1 MGEGSEGLVSADV
14 TSPRAGADWHIIT
27 CEYPPRVGGVSDYS
41 LAIAGGLAAA
51 GGRVHVW
58 CPSADGPAPA
68 VPGVTVH
75 QELGAFAPRD
85 LRRVGRRLNDLPG
98 PQRLLVQWV
107 PHGYGYR
114 SINVG
119 FAIWLACRAWLRHDE
134 LHLMIHEPYLRLLR
148 PLKYL
153 AASVVQRLMLAIVGS
168 GAAHIWISIPTWA
181 DVVRPY
187 VPRRVPIQWLPVP
200 SPTLRAANIA
210 DTAAVRAK
218 STTHDQPIV
227 GHFSSHS
234 AVVTPLLELALDVV
248 MQRSEAAVLLIGRDS
263 DIFRAKYLATRPNLV
278 QRVYATGVLAGDAL
292 SRHLE
297 ACELMIQ
304 PFPDGINARH
314 TSALASLALGVP
326 VVTNSGPHT
335 EAFWRDSDA
344 VALASAPDG
353 VRVGEAAVDLLQD
366 SSRRAH
372 LADQALKLY
381 DRLFDVRH
389 AISALRVAA
398 ASA

>member
-1 MGEGSEGLVSADV
+1 
-14 TSPRAGADWHIIT
+14 
-27 CEYPPRVGGVSDYS
+27 
-41 LAIAGGLAAA
+41 
-51 GGRVHVW
+51 
-58 CPSADGPAPA
+58 
-68 VPGVTVH
+68 
-75 QELGAFAPRD
+75 
-85 LRRVGRRLNDLPG
+85 LRRVGRRLNGLPG
-98 PQRLLVQWV
+98 SRRLLVQWV

-134 LHLMIHEPYLRLLR
+134 LHLMIHEPYLRLSR

-153 AASVVQRLMLAIVGS
+153 AVSVVQRLMLAIAGS
-168 GAAHIWISIPTWA
+168 GAAHIWISIATWA
-181 DVVRPY
+181 DVVRRY

-200 SPTLRAANIA
+200 SPTLHGANVA
-210 DTAAVRAK
+210 DTAAVRVKA
-218 STTHDQPIV
+218 TTPDQPIV

-234 AVVTPLLELALDVV
+234 AVVTPLLALALDVV
-248 MQRSEAAVLLIGRDS
+248 MQRSAAAVLLIGRDS
-263 DIFRAKYLATRPNLV
+263 DTFRAQYLATRPNLV
-278 QRVYATGVLAGDAL
+278 QRVYATGILDGDAL

-353 VRVGEAAVDLLQD
+353 VGVGEAAVDLLQD

-389 AISALRVAA
+389 AVSALRVAA

>member
-1 MGEGSEGLVSADV
+1 MGPARAE
-14 TSPRAGADWHIIT
+14 TSRFDSPSCDWHIIT

-41 LAIAGGLAAA
+41 FSIAGGLAAA

-58 CPSADGPAPA
+58 CPAADGPAPA

-85 LRRVGRRLNDLPG
+85 LRRVGRLLNNVSG
-98 PQRLLVQWV
+98 PRRLLVQWV

-134 LHLMIHEPYLRLLR
+134 LHLMIHEPYLRLSR

-153 AASVVQRLMLAIVGS
+153 AASVVQRLMLAIIAS

-181 DVVRPY
+181 DAVRPY
-187 VPRRVPIQWLPVP
+187 VPRRVPVQWLPVP
-200 SPTLRAANIA
+200 SPTLRVANTA

-248 MQRSEAAVLLIGRDS
+248 MQRSAAAVLLIGRDS
-263 DIFRAKYLATRPNLV
+263 DTFRAKYLATRPTLV
-278 QRVYATGVLAGDAL
+278 RRVSATGVLDSDAL

-353 VRVGEAAVDLLQD
+353 LRVGEAAVDLLQD

-398 ASA
+398 ASV